1 MFQQGSLSYVDLICV
16 LHFLQEYKFGV
27 LLHLFKTK
35 LIVLVLI
42 LPTNGLKLFK
52 EAS

>member
-1 MFQQGSLSYVDLICV
+1 MLPLLKDCQFDD
-16 LHFLQEYKFGV
+16 
-27 LLHLFKTK
+27 LLHSFKTK

-42 LPTNGLKLFK
+42 FLAKGLRLFK